1 MGFVDKP
8 KIEEDILKDFY
19 GEVETVLKDLLKN
32 DPEVEFWRDRNKIFV
47 GLKEEEVVRRFLT
60 PGRIVVLR
68 RSYGHTEGSVEVLIS
83 KTVEGKI
90 SMIENELSNA
100 GLMDG

>member
-19 GEVETVLKDLLKN
+19 SEVETLFREKLRN

-47 GLKEEEVVRRFLT
+47 GLKEEEVVRNFLT

-100 GLMDG
+100 GLMDD